1 MPTIAPALVYTLCL
15 ATSAACAWL
24 LARSYARTRA
34 KLLLWSALCFVLLAA
49 NNLFVIIDLLLV
61 RDMDFGLVRIGL
73 SLAAVAVLLFG
84 FIWTVEEER

>member
-15 ATSAACAWL
+15 ATSSACAWL
-24 LARSYARTRA
+24 LARSYARTGA

-84 FIWTVEEER
+84 FVWTVEEER